1 MLYDLK
7 KINSKKNFFNKC
19 KVTKFDYVIIG
30 TGPAG
35 YVLSS
40 EIQKKFNQKKILVL
54 ERGDLKKKYPQK

>member
-19 KVTKFDYVIIG
+19 KITKFDYVIIG

-40 EIQKKFNQKKILVL
+40 EIQKNLI
-54 ERGDLKKKYPQK
+54 KKKY